1 MLTPDVLLCA
11 AVCQRH
17 QVGPTIWTVAHFT
30 QFAKVG
36 WRFLREGQGSGYLA
50 GGATYVT
57 LVEGPRPARRTGTS
71 ARSTGTGTGTTGG
84 GVAGEDDGVHS
95 SGGSAA
101 GGNYSII
108 IDCFDLAAEA
118 INVTFYITSPSSA
131 AVQARVP
138 GAAGARDQV
147 VPGAGAGAGAD
158 GRLQQWTT
166 TQAGQFI
173 RQADVVPV
181 PGADGSLSF
190 VIQLRQGTL
199 CV

>member
-1 MLTPDVLLCA
+1 M
-11 AVCQRH
+11 
-17 QVGPTIWTVAHFT
+17 GPTIWTVAHFT

-57 LVEGPRPARRTGTS
+57 LVEGPRPPRRTGTS
-71 ARSTGTGTGTTGG
+71 ARSTGTGTGTGTTGG
-84 GVAGEDDGVHS
+84 GVAGEDDGEHS

-131 AVQARVP
+131 AVHARVP
-138 GAAGARDQV
+138 GAAGARDRV
-147 VPGAGAGAGAD
+147 VPGADAGAGVSAG

-190 VIQLRQGTL
+190 AIQLRQGTL